1 MTTSFRGETVFGVAK
16 WRLFSQAKG
25 WFEDPLHGDYHLG
38 WVGKKI
44 QVNSLYLQFDNWML
58 SKEQRK
64 LSEKMIY
71 RIKYIDYM

>member
-1 MTTSFRGETVFGVAK
+1 MASLNDGCFL
-16 WRLFSQAKG
+16 RLKVDLKIHYMVIATWAG
-25 WFEDPLHGDYHLG
+25 LL
-38 WVGKKI
+38 KKI